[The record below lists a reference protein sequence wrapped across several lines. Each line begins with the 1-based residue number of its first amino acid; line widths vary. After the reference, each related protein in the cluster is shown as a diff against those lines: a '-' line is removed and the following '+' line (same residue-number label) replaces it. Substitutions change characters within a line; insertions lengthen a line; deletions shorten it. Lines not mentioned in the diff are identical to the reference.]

1 MNLSK
6 ILSGTFAAAVL
17 TTSVQAD
24 VEVIVTGA
32 TAFRGAANASILA
45 SFGGAA
51 NVRYAHS
58 AAAGSLNNA
67 NYAIFRGTWPGVSG
81 VTTVRTSWSGS
92 SEGVRDVVTNT
103 PVPVLIPDNLP
114 AGNGENAL
122 NNNSTQPPTTI
133 SAKFT
138 FSDVYQTSTPFTSP
152 VLNPADARTG
162 VVTFTM
168 LANAGAPAGLTNVT
182 AQQFKALFGRGF
194 QPLSLFTGSAGD
206 TQLVLAT
213 GRNDGS
219 GTRTVYLAETGYG
232 IARPVNQFKVTAS
245 TASTITEA
253 TLWPPNDG
261 NNASTLWGNNI
272 AGNGGYFSGSTL
284 RGEFVKTSASVTIK
298 DETGTAIGAPSPVTF
313 LTWLGTG
320 DAANATG
327 AKVLGYNGVSI
338 TPSTSGLNAA
348 DKAKVTQG
356 AYTAWSYEHL
366 YYRGTLTTD
375 ENTVYTE
382 IKNRIPAN
390 LGASGIAL
398 TDMTVSRDE
407 EGGPVAP

>member
-1 MNLSK
+1 
-6 ILSGTFAAAVL
+6 
-17 TTSVQAD
+17 
-24 VEVIVTGA
+24 
-32 TAFRGAANASILA
+32 
-45 SFGGAA
+45 
-51 NVRYAHS
+51 
-58 AAAGSLNNA
+58 
-67 NYAIFRGTWPGVSG
+67 
-81 VTTVRTSWSGS
+81 
-92 SEGVRDVVTNT
+92 
-103 PVPVLIPDNLP
+103 
-114 AGNGENAL
+114 
-122 NNNSTQPPTTI
+122 
-133 SAKFT
+133 
-138 FSDVYQTSTPFTSP
+138 
-152 VLNPADARTG
+152 
-162 VVTFTM
+162 
-168 LANAGAPAGLTNVT
+168 
-182 AQQFKALFGRGF
+182 
-194 QPLSLFTGSAGD
+194 
-206 TQLVLAT
+206 
-213 GRNDGS
+213 
-219 GTRTVYLAETGYG
+219 
-232 IARPVNQFKVTAS
+232 
-245 TASTITEA
+245 
-253 TLWPPNDG
+253 
-261 NNASTLWGNNI
+261 
-272 AGNGGYFSGSTL
+272 
-284 RGEFVKTSASVTIK
+284 VTIK